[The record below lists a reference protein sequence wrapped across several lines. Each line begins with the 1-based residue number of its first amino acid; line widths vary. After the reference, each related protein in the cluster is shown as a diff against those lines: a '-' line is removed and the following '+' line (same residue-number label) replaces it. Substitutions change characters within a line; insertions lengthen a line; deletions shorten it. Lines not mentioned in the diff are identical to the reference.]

1 MGFER
6 LLNFIGRNAGDVA
19 KAVVPGSA
27 LAAGFGMLEGPAAGL
42 AYGAT
47 DFAAAFPATLA
58 ARAIGSRI
66 TKPILGVKPQY
77 IQAGLEH
84 VANIGAS
91 LGGTMAVSNLLYGN
105 QPAVVPTNMSQEQ
118 QLMHEM
124 AQRAAVNNLSVQA
137 VAPGTQFQTA
147 GLEFL
152 NDYVHRPHP
161 NVATYLS
168 PDDVALLREYGG
180 LARG

>member
-6 LLNFIGRNAGDVA
+6 LLNFVGRNAKDVA
-19 KAVVPGSA
+19 KSVVPGSA
-27 LAAGFGMLEGPAAGL
+27 LAAGFGLLEGPAAGL
-42 AYGAT
+42 AYGAA

-58 ARAIGSRI
+58 ARALGSRV
-66 TKPILGVKPQY
+66 TKPVLGIAPKT
-77 IQAGLEH
+77 IQTGLEQA
-84 VANIGAS
+84 ANIGAS
-91 LGGTMAVSNLLYGN
+91 LGGTIAASQALYGN
-105 QPAVVPTNMSQEQ
+105 QPAAMPTNMSQEQ

-124 AQRAAVNNLSVQA
+124 AQRAAVNKLDVQA

-152 NDYVHRPHP
+152 NDYVHRPKP
-161 NVATYLS
+161 SVASYLA
-168 PDDVALLREYGG
+168 PDDLALLKEYGG

>member
-6 LLNFIGRNAGDVA
+6 LLNFVGRNAKDVA

-27 LAAGFGMLEGPAAGL
+27 LAAGFGLLEGPAAGL

-58 ARAIGSRI
+58 ARAVGSQI
-66 TKPILGVKPQY
+66 KKPILGVAPKT
-77 IQAGLEH
+77 IQSGLEQ

-91 LGGTMAVSNLLYGN
+91 IGGTMAASNLLYGN
-105 QPAVVPTNMSQEQ
+105 QLPITPTNMSQEQ
-118 QLMHEM
+118 QIMQEM
-124 AQRAAVNNLSVQA
+124 AQRAAVNDLGVQA

-147 GLEFL
+147 GIEFL
-152 NDYVHRPHP
+152 NNYVRPP
-161 NVATYLS
+161 NASMAAYLS
-168 PDDVALLREYGG
+168 PGDLALLREYGG